1 MDKMALNGAR
11 RRRPRRRRRRA
22 GGLLLAVLVIAL
34 VGAAWYYVGLFPGWM
49 EQKIYPLEYEE
60 MIDRYAGEYAL
71 EPARVLAVIYCES
84 SFRPDAVSSAG
95 AIGLMQ
101 IMPETGAWIAQK
113 LNEPGYEQ
121 GRLFDP
127 ETNIRYGCWY
137 LNYLDG
143 RFDGDLT
150 KATAAYHAGG
160 GKVDQWLS
168 DDAYSPDGQTLENI
182 PFKATS
188 AYVRHVR
195 QVYEKYKEITEA

>member
-1 MDKMALNGAR
+1 MDRMALNRAR
-11 RRRPRRRRRRA
+11 RRRPRRRRT
-22 GGLLLAVLVIAL
+22 GGVLLTILIIAL
-34 VGAAWYYVGLFPGWM
+34 VGAAIYYIGLFPRQM
-49 EQKIYPLEYEE
+49 EEKVYPRKYEE
-60 MIDRYAGEYAL
+60 LIDRYAEEYAL
-71 EPARVLAVIYCES
+71 DPARVLAVIYCES

-95 AIGLMQ
+95 AMGLMQ
-101 IMPETGAWIAQK
+101 IMPETGAWIAEK

-160 GKVDQWLS
+160 GKVDQWLA
-168 DDAYSPDGQTLENI
+168 DVAYSTDGETLENI
-182 PFKATS
+182 PFKATN